1 MANKDNQKLNHADPT
16 YRYWSRQDENGKVI
30 YSAPMERPED
40 ETVETPVEAEE
51 DRTFKTLRYS
61 DGRQIRVH
69 FVDTDNREAAFMQK
83 RWMDTLHKREQRYEA
98 RYTLLKKY
106 GTNEDVD
113 CVWDFSPQM
122 HRNDDGFTR
131 ADYSDLPDLV
141 AAFIS
146 EHFPENS
153 LYAEVYM
160 LNVREYTPKQIGE
173 ELGIDQSMVY
183 YYLKEALKIAQKYRK
198 LYFDEGQYTFP
209 QPFKSKRTRRK
220 ADHDGTA
227 ASSAGRPSASM
238 PTTSTATAAS
248 PAG

>member
-113 CVWDFSPQM
+113 NVWDFSPQM
-122 HRNDDGFTR
+122 HCNDDGFTLV
-131 ADYSDLPDLV
+131 DYSDLPGLV
-141 AAFIS
+141 EAYIQKQRPKNELYHLVYHYHVEGYTIRQIS
-146 EHFPENS
+146 ERLGRPEKRI
-153 LYAEVYM
+153 Y
-160 LNVREYTPKQIGE
+160 EYYE
-173 ELGIDQSMVY
+173 EAMRL
-183 YYLKEALKIAQKYRK
+183 AQEYRK
-198 LYFDEGQYTFP
+198 MYFDEGCYKFP
-209 QPFKSKRTRRK
+209 EPFKSKRTRRK
-220 ADHDGTA
+220 ADRDGKGDEA
-227 ASSAGRPSASM
+227 NE
-238 PTTSTATAAS
+238 
-248 PAG
+248 

>member
-16 YRYWSRQDENGKVI
+16 YRFRSRQDENGKVI

-40 ETVETPVEAEE
+40 ETVETPVEDEA
-51 DRTFKTLRYS
+51 DRTFTTLRYP
-61 DGRQIRVH
+61 DGRNIRVH
-69 FVDTDNREAAFMQK
+69 FFDTESREVAMMQK
-83 RWMDTLHKREQRYEA
+83 RRMDALHRQTQKYEA

-131 ADYSDLPDLV
+131 ADYSDLPGLV

-153 LYAEVYM
+153 LSGASQ
-160 LNVREYTPKQIGE
+160 RSFRRTFRKTASTRKYTC
-173 ELGIDQSMVY
+173 
-183 YYLKEALKIAQKYRK
+183 
-198 LYFDEGQYTFP
+198 
-209 QPFKSKRTRRK
+209 
-220 ADHDGTA
+220 
-227 ASSAGRPSASM
+227 
-238 PTTSTATAAS
+238 
-248 PAG
+248 

>member
-16 YRYWSRQDENGKVI
+16 YRFMSRQNDNGKVI

-98 RYTLLKKY
+98 RYTLLKKH

-113 CVWDFSPQM
+113 NVWDFFPGM
-122 HRNDDGFTR
+122 RRNEDGYTL
-131 ADYSDLPDLV
+131 ADYSDLPGLV
-141 AAFIS
+141 EAYIQKQRPKNELYHLVYHYHVEGYTIRQIS
-146 EHFPENS
+146 ER
-153 LYAEVYM
+153 L
-160 LNVREYTPKQIGE
+160 
-173 ELGIDQSMVY
+173 
-183 YYLKEALKIAQKYRK
+183 
-198 LYFDEGQYTFP
+198 
-209 QPFKSKRTRRK
+209 
-220 ADHDGTA
+220 
-227 ASSAGRPSASM
+227 GRPEKRIYEYYEEAM
-238 PTTSTATAAS
+238 RLAQ
-248 PAG
+248 